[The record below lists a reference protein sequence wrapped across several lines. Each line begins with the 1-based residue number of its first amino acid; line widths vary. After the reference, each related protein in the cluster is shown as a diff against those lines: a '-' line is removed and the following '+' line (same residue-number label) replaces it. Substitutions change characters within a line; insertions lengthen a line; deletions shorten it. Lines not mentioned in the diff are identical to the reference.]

1 MSFTS
6 RVVLGTSL
14 VVLLALVVLFWS
26 AEQLFRHDLEAEIA
40 RAAERQA
47 GLVREALPQDS
58 LAWQATVRRLGS
70 EHNLRITLIDR
81 TGRVRAES
89 DVSDLA
95 TANIANH
102 ADRPEVQAA
111 LAGKIGTAT
120 RRSETIGTNYHYVAI
135 PGGPGVVRVATP
147 LDRMAQT
154 VRQARRSMFW
164 SALLALAIGMGLAYV
179 VARSVARPLL
189 SLTAASRAIAAGNL
203 PRFPHSGIPDID
215 ALVQSLRQMSQQLTE
230 RFETLRAE
238 RAESRALV
246 ESMVEA
252 VIASDDRGRIVTAN
266 PAARLLLGYGEDTPL
281 PSVLEL
287 FRARGPR
294 EAIQSVL
301 NGDTV
306 EREVRFD
313 GRHLL
318 INGRPLPSGGIVL
331 VMHDLSEMRR
341 LETVRQDFVA
351 NASHELKTPLT
362 SISGYTETLLQD
374 DPDGATRQRF
384 LEIILAN
391 AQRLQRLVDDL
402 LDLSRIESGRWQA
415 RPSDTDVTA
424 LARDAWHGFAE
435 RAESRGVSFEVVGPT
450 PFNARVDP
458 DALRQILTNLFDNAL
473 RHSSAGDRIACRVGA
488 GTDGWSLAVED
499 TGTGIGQE
507 HLPRIFERFYRVDA
521 ARSRAQGG
529 TGLGLSIV
537 KHLVESHG
545 GTVSAESQPGRGT
558 TIMCWFPGH
567 PSEGA
572 SATA

>member
-1 MSFTS
+1 MNFTG

-14 VVLLALVVLFWS
+14 VVLLALTVLFWS
-26 AEQLFRHDLEAEIA
+26 AERSFRHDLETEIG

-47 GLVREALPQDS
+47 GLVLEALPTDS
-58 LAWQATVRRLGS
+58 LAWRAAVRRLGQQ
-70 EHNLRITLIDR
+70 HNLRITLIDR

-89 DVSDLA
+89 DVADLA
-95 TANIANH
+95 TANIEDH

-111 LAGKIGTAT
+111 LEGGTGTAT
-120 RRSETIGTNYHYVAI
+120 RRSETMGIEYHYVAV

-147 LDRMAQT
+147 LDRVEQT

-164 SALLALAIGMGLAYV
+164 AMLLALAVGTGLAYLA
-179 VARSVARPLL
+179 ARSVARPLL
-189 SLTAASRAIAAGNL
+189 GLTAASRAIAAGNL

-252 VIASDDRGRIVTAN
+252 VIATDERGRIVTAN
-266 PAARLLLGYGEDTPL
+266 PAARQLLGYAEAQPL
-281 PSVLEL
+281 PGALEL

-294 EAIQSVL
+294 AAVQEVL
-301 NGDTV
+301 NG
-306 EREVRFD
+306 EQIAREVRFD
-313 GRHLL
+313 GRSILM
-318 INGRPLPSGGIVL
+318 NGRPLPGGGMVL
-331 VMHDLSEMRR
+331 VMHDLSEVRR
-341 LETVRQDFVA
+341 LEIVRQDFVA

-362 SISGYTETLLQD
+362 SITGYTETLLQD
-374 DPDGATRQRF
+374 DPDPATRRRF
-384 LEIILAN
+384 LEVIHAN

-415 RPSDTDVTA
+415 RPDNVDVIA
-424 LARDAWHGFAE
+424 IARDTWQGFVE
-435 RAESRGVSFEVVGPT
+435 RAESRRVSFEIDAT
-450 PFNARVDP
+450 ADAFDAHVDP
-458 DALRQILTNLFDNAL
+458 DSLQQIFTNLYDNSL
-473 RHSSAGDRIACRVGA
+473 RHSKDGGRIVCRIREQP
-488 GTDGWSLAVED
+488 DGWTVAVED
-499 TGTGIGQE
+499 TGSGIGQE

-537 KHLVESHG
+537 KHLVEAHG
-545 GTVSAESQPGRGT
+545 GNVSAESQLGRGT
-558 TIMCWFPGH
+558 TISCWFP
-567 PSEGA
+567 A
-572 SATA
+572 NV

>member
-89 DVSDLA
+89 DVSDLS

-120 RRSETIGTNYHYVAI
+120 RRSETIGNDYHYVAI

-266 PAARLLLGYGEDTPL
+266 PA
-281 PSVLEL
+281 
-287 FRARGPR
+287 
-294 EAIQSVL
+294 
-301 NGDTV
+301 
-306 EREVRFD
+306 
-313 GRHLL
+313 
-318 INGRPLPSGGIVL
+318 
-331 VMHDLSEMRR
+331 
-341 LETVRQDFVA
+341 
-351 NASHELKTPLT
+351 
-362 SISGYTETLLQD
+362 
-374 DPDGATRQRF
+374 
-384 LEIILAN
+384 
-391 AQRLQRLVDDL
+391 
-402 LDLSRIESGRWQA
+402 
-415 RPSDTDVTA
+415 
-424 LARDAWHGFAE
+424 
-435 RAESRGVSFEVVGPT
+435 
-450 PFNARVDP
+450 
-458 DALRQILTNLFDNAL
+458 
-473 RHSSAGDRIACRVGA
+473 
-488 GTDGWSLAVED
+488 
-499 TGTGIGQE
+499 
-507 HLPRIFERFYRVDA
+507 
-521 ARSRAQGG
+521 
-529 TGLGLSIV
+529 
-537 KHLVESHG
+537 
-545 GTVSAESQPGRGT
+545 
-558 TIMCWFPGH
+558 
-567 PSEGA
+567 
-572 SATA
+572 